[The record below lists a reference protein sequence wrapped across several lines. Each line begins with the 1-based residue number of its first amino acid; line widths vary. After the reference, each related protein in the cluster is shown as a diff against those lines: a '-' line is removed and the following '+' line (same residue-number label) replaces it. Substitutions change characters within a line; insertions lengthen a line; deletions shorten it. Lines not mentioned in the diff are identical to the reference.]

1 MTEGFSQEAFLSRS
15 LRSEPGGG
23 GFFFFFFFSPKTG
36 GRVELFWP
44 ALTVCEPK
52 AGLVSGLEPGRLSRG
67 WYREKTLTE
76 SISVNFD
83 QNHVKVGEPK
93 PG

>member
-1 MTEGFSQEAFLSRS
+1 MTEGFFREEAFGPSR
-15 LRSEPGGG
+15 EAEV
-23 GFFFFFFFSPKTG
+23 FFFFFSPKTG

-52 AGLVSGLEPGRLSRG
+52 AGMVSGLEPGRLYKG

>member
-1 MTEGFSQEAFLSRS
+1 VGVF
-15 LRSEPGGG
+15 
-23 GFFFFFFFSPKTG
+23 FFFFFFFSPKTG